1 MIKKDEM
8 MKILIYTHE
17 FIPWRGGV
25 ATYNYE
31 LAMGLSDLGH
41 EVIVLAPKYYPEDA
55 TLDKKMTFTVVRTTL
70 PIHSVMQLNRNIKK
84 LPGSAYRFLRALQQ
98 YDPDRVLVTQVVAH
112 ESAALARLFRV
123 FRFTLIVHGTEI
135 YMHFAGESLRSW
147 PKRLLMR
154 WFFHKA
160 TSIICVSRST
170 KDLLEQNIS
179 GLGKIISVV
188 HLGIDPDKPSITDVS
203 KRLLEKFDLQ
213 NQKVILTVA
222 RLSKGKGQDTVIK
235 ALPRILREIPN
246 TKYVV
251 VGDGPERSELGKLVD
266 ELRLKKSVVFTGGI
280 SREELGSFYNICD
293 VFVMLSRRGKKESFG
308 LVYLEAWVYEKP
320 VIGGNTGGV
329 SEVIEDR
336 RTGIL
341 VDPLDVDTAAKALCL
356 LLKNKNMA
364 RAMGRAGHKRVEEAF
379 SRKAMAQKTLELL

>member
-1 MIKKDEM
+1 

-31 LAMGLSDLGH
+31 LAKGLSDLGN
-41 EVIVLAPKYYPEDA
+41 EVIVLAPKYYPEDT

-84 LPGSAYRFLRALQQ
+84 LPGSAYRFLRVLQQ

-123 FRFTLIVHGTEI
+123 FRFTLIIHGTEI
-135 YMHFAGESLRSW
+135 YMHFAGGSLRSW
-147 PKRLLMR
+147 PKRLLMC

-179 GLGKIISVV
+179 GLGKITSVV
-188 HLGIDPDKPSITDVS
+188 HLGIDPDNPSITDMS
-203 KRLLEKFDLQ
+203 KKLLEKFDLQ

-251 VGDGPERSELGKLVD
+251 VGDGSVRSELEKLVD
-266 ELRLKKSVVFTGGI
+266 ELRLRKSVVFTGGI

-308 LVYLEAWVYEKP
+308 LVYLEAWAHEKP
-320 VIGGNTGGV
+320 VIGGNVGGV
-329 SEVIEDR
+329 GEVIDDGK
-336 RTGIL
+336 TGFL
-341 VDPLDVDTAAKALCL
+341 VDPNDIEAAVESICR
-356 LLKNKNMA
+356 LLKNEDLAKSLGKA
-364 RAMGRAGHKRVEEAF
+364 GRRKIEGVF
-379 SRKAMAQKTLELL
+379 SRKFMAQKTLELL

>member
-1 MIKKDEM
+1 

-17 FIPWRGGV
+17 FIPWGGGV

-31 LAMGLSDLGH
+31 LAKELSDLGH
-41 EVIVLAPKYYPEDA
+41 EVIVLAPKYCPEDT
-55 TLDKKMTFTVVRTTL
+55 TLDKKMVFTVVRTTL
-70 PIHSVMQLNRNIKK
+70 PIDSAMQMNRNIMK
-84 LPGSAYRFLRALQQ
+84 LPGSVYRFLRVLQQ
-98 YDPDRVLVTQVVAH
+98 YNPDRVLVTQAVAH

-123 FRFTLIVHGTEI
+123 FRFTLVVHGSEI
-135 YMHFAGESLRSW
+135 YSHFAGGNLRKW
-147 PKRLLMR
+147 PKRHLMR

-188 HLGIDPDKPSITDVS
+188 HLGIDPDKPSITNMS

-213 NQKVILTVA
+213 DQKVILTVA

-251 VGDGPERSELGKLVD
+251 VGDGSERSELEKLVD
-266 ELRLKKSVVFTGGI
+266 ELRLRKSVLFTGGI
-280 SREELGSFYNICD
+280 NREELGSFYNICD
-293 VFVMLSRRGKKESFG
+293 VFVMLSKKESFG
-308 LVYLEAWVYEKP
+308 LVYLEAWAHEKP
-320 VIGGNTGGV
+320 IIGGNVGGV
-329 SEVIEDR
+329 GEVIDDEK
-336 RTGIL
+336 TGLL
-341 VDPLDVDTAAKALCL
+341 VDPNDIEAAGESICR
-356 LLKNKNMA
+356 LLKNESLAKSLGKA
-364 RAMGRAGHKRVEEAF
+364 GRRKVEGVF
-379 SRKAMAQKTLELL
+379 SRKFMAQKTLELL